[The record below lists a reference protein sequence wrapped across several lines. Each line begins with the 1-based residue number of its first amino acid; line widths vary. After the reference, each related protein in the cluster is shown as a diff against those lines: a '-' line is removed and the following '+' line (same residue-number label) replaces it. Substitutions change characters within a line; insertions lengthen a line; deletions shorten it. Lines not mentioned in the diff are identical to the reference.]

1 MTDQKKGPGRPG
13 RTVSPKDY
21 SVIAT
26 NIDRRMQDLG
36 IKTKVQLAAISG
48 VSRTVITNIF
58 IMPNKGVMAESA
70 VNLAKALECR
80 VEWLISGEGPVTE
93 DDIFGAPILT
103 FEVLESLSS
112 QQITAVIESA
122 RQDPTVKKAPCPTG
136 YGNMNFAVALD
147 SNINFEASKKYRKY
161 EQGGIAFFESQ
172 KKPRSGELVLAL
184 PLESGTPA
192 VMEYSSAHSK
202 AYLSVLNDNF
212 TESIRT
218 VELAGQMEILG
229 TFIGYSYTA

>member
-70 VNLAKALECR
+70 VN
-80 VEWLISGEGPVTE
+80 PV
-93 DDIFGAPILT
+93 
-103 FEVLESLSS
+103 
-112 QQITAVIESA
+112 
-122 RQDPTVKKAPCPTG
+122 
-136 YGNMNFAVALD
+136 
-147 SNINFEASKKYRKY
+147 
-161 EQGGIAFFESQ
+161 
-172 KKPRSGELVLAL
+172 
-184 PLESGTPA
+184 
-192 VMEYSSAHSK
+192 
-202 AYLSVLNDNF
+202 
-212 TESIRT
+212 
-218 VELAGQMEILG
+218 
-229 TFIGYSYTA
+229 SYTHLTLPTKRIV